1 MSEPLARIALTE
13 TIEGKPAM
21 TRSHLN
27 THTAPVRHSATRRL
41 SAIEWLTL
49 AAIAGLLVGAVL
61 LGAGKSHEVSTTTP
75 VRVQGGDTLWSL
87 ATEHPVTGLSTAQTA
102 DLIAEINGLGG
113 AHMLQAGSMISVPME
128 QDAPALAMR

>member
-27 THTAPVRHSATRRL
+27 THATPVRHSATMRL
-41 SAIEWLTL
+41 SAVEWLTL
-49 AAIAGLLVGAVL
+49 IAVAGLLVGAVL
-61 LGAGKSHEVSTTTP
+61 LGAGKSHEVSATTP

-87 ATEHPVTGLSTAQTA
+87 ASEHPVKGLSTAQTA
-102 DLIAEINGLGG
+102 DLIAEVNGLDG
-113 AHMLQAGSMISVPME
+113 AHVLQAGSMISVPVE
-128 QDAPALAMR
+128 RDARALAMR